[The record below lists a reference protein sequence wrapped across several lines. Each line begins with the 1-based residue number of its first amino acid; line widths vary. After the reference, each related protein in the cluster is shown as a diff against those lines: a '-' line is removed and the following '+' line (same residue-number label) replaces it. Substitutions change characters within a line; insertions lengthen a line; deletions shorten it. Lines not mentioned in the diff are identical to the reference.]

1 MAGTAR
7 SDDRQRTRYW
17 RTLETQFA
25 ALSDEGETMS
35 RWRKLLRP
43 KNAEMLPTA
52 DVMQF
57 EPMARRR
64 LSRMAY
70 DYVRSGGGD
79 EISMRENR
87 VGFERLQLAPNIL
100 TDVSQLDT
108 RVNLFGSE
116 MESPILLAPV
126 AYHRLY
132 HQDGEVATAR
142 GASAAGAGFVISTFT
157 TTSIDEIARN
167 TQRPIWFQLYV
178 QRDRAFTKDMVQRA
192 VASGCRALCLTVDT
206 PVLGCRYSQQSFGLP
221 KNLECMHLR
230 GLGQGTPLPGHTAQH
245 SRIYDMLFDP
255 SFNWSDLEW
264 LRSVAGVPV
273 ILKGVLSAEDGK
285 RAAERGADGVIVSN
299 HGGRNLDTVPA
310 TIDALPRVVEAV
322 AGRIPV
328 MLDSGIRRGTD
339 VLAALALG
347 AKAVFIGRPY
357 VYGLAAGGAQGV
369 ERVINILRDEL
380 ERAMALTGRRSIAEI
395 DASVL
400 WRGQSSAE
408 QKTLRSPAA
417 GA

>member
-1 MAGTAR
+1 MPSAKKKKSQSTRRAR
-7 SDDRQRTRYW
+7 PR
-17 RTLETQFA
+17 EI
-25 ALSDEGETMS
+25 
-35 RWRKLLRP
+35 
-43 KNAEMLPTA
+43 NLPTA
-52 DVMQF
+52 DVTQF
-57 EPMARRR
+57 EPLARRR
-64 LSRMAY
+64 LSKMAY

-87 VGFERLQLAPNIL
+87 TGFERLQLAPNVL
-100 TDVSQLDT
+100 VDVSQIDT
-108 RVNLFGSE
+108 RVTLFGGE
-116 MESPILLAPV
+116 LESPILLAPV

-132 HQDGEVATAR
+132 HVEGEIGTAR
-142 GASAAGAGFVISTFT
+142 GASAAGAAFVISTFT

-178 QRDRAFTKDMVQRA
+178 QRDRGFTKEMVERA
-192 VASGCRALCLTVDT
+192 VASGCKAVCLTVDT
-206 PVLGCRYSQQSFGLP
+206 PVLGNRYGQLSFGLP
-221 KNLECMHLR
+221 KELECVHMR
-230 GLGQGTPLPGHTAQH
+230 GLGQGAATPEFKLERGRVFDP
-245 SRIYDMLFDP
+245 LFDP

-273 ILKGVLSAEDGK
+273 ILKGVLSAEDGR
-285 RAAERGADGVIVSN
+285 RAVERGADGVIVSN

-339 VLAALALG
+339 ILAALALG

-357 VYGLAAGGAQGV
+357 VYGLAVGGAKGV
-369 ERVINILRDEL
+369 ERVISILRDEL

-395 DASVL
+395 DATVL
-400 WRGQSSAE
+400 WWKQRDGTVAE
-408 QKTLRSPAA
+408 KMRAPAA
-417 GA
+417 KE

>member
-1 MAGTAR
+1 MG
-7 SDDRQRTRYW
+7 
-17 RTLETQFA
+17 
-25 ALSDEGETMS
+25 
-35 RWRKLLRP
+35 RWRKLFRSS
-43 KNAEMLPTA
+43 NTESLPTA
-52 DVMQF
+52 DVTRF
-57 EPMARRR
+57 EPLARER
-64 LSRMAY
+64 LSQMAY
-70 DYVRSGGGD
+70 DYVRSGGAD

-87 VGFERLQLAPNIL
+87 AGFGRLKLSPSVL
-100 TDVSQLDT
+100 VDVSQIDT
-108 RVNLFGSE
+108 RINLFGGE
-116 MESPILLAPV
+116 FESPILLAPV

-132 HQDGEVATAR
+132 HPEGEIGTAR

-157 TTSIDEIARN
+157 TTAIDEIARN

-192 VASGCRALCLTVDT
+192 VASGCKAVCLTVDT
-206 PVLGCRYSQQSFGLP
+206 PVLGNRYGQLSFGLP
-221 KNLECMHLR
+221 KELECVHLR
-230 GLGQGTPLPGHTAQH
+230 GLTLSGPVVGQATQVQVTHGHKTQRA
-245 SRIYDMLFDP
+245 SIYDTLFDP
-255 SFNWSDLEW
+255 SFNWNDLEW

-273 ILKGVLSAEDGK
+273 IVKGVLSAEDG
-285 RAAERGADGVIVSN
+285 RLAVSCGADGVIVSN

-310 TIDALPRVVEAV
+310 TIDALPRVVDAV

-339 VLAALALG
+339 VLMALALG

-357 VYGLAAGGAQGV
+357 VYGLALGGAKGV
-369 ERVINILRDEL
+369 ERVISILRDEL

-400 WRGQSSAE
+400 WREQDTAE
-408 QKTLRSPAA
+408 KKTLRSPAA

>member
-1 MAGTAR
+1 MG
-7 SDDRQRTRYW
+7 
-17 RTLETQFA
+17 
-25 ALSDEGETMS
+25 
-35 RWRKLLRP
+35 RWRKLFRSGD
-43 KNAEMLPTA
+43 AESLPTA
-52 DVMQF
+52 DVTRF

-87 VGFERLQLAPNIL
+87 AGFERLQLEPSVL
-100 TDVSQLDT
+100 VDVSRIDT

-116 MESPILLAPV
+116 LESPILLAPV

-132 HQDGEVATAR
+132 HAEGEVGTAR
-142 GASAAGAGFVISTFT
+142 GASAAGAGLVISTFT

-167 TQRPIWFQLYV
+167 TRQPIWFQLYV
-178 QRDRAFTKDMVQRA
+178 QRDREFTKDMVQRA
-192 VASGCRALCLTVDT
+192 VASGCKAVCITADT
-206 PVLGCRYSQQSFGLP
+206 PVLGNRYGQLSFGLP
-221 KNLECMHLR
+221 KGMECVHLR
-230 GLGQGTPLPGHTAQH
+230 GSRAPGAAQVTQIQAPEIQATEIQATEIQATQGHKTQRAN
-245 SRIYDMLFDP
+245 IYDTLFDP
-255 SFNWSDLEW
+255 SFNWNDLEW

-273 ILKGVLSAEDGK
+273 LVKGVLSAADGK
-285 RAAERGADGVIVSN
+285 LAVSRGADGVIVSN

-310 TIDALPRVVEAV
+310 TIDALPRVVDAV

-339 VLAALALG
+339 VLMALALG

-357 VYGLAAGGAQGV
+357 VYGLAAGGAKGV
-369 ERVINILRDEL
+369 ERVISILRDEL

-395 DASVL
+395 DATVL
-400 WRGQSSAE
+400 RRANNDAAGAG
-408 QKTLRSPAA
+408 KTLRSPAA
-417 GA
+417 GV

>member
-1 MAGTAR
+1 
-7 SDDRQRTRYW
+7 
-17 RTLETQFA
+17 
-25 ALSDEGETMS
+25 MS
-35 RWRKLLRP
+35 RWKKLLRSR
-43 KNAEMLPTA
+43 NRESLPTA
-52 DVMQF
+52 DVTRF
-57 EPMARRR
+57 EPLARRR
-64 LSRMAY
+64 LSQMAY

-79 EISMRENR
+79 EISMRANR
-87 VGFERLQLAPNIL
+87 AGFERLQLSPRVL
-100 TDVSQLDT
+100 VDVSEIDT

-132 HQDGEVATAR
+132 HGDGEVATAR
-142 GASAAGAGFVISTFT
+142 GANASGAGLVISTFT
-157 TTSIDEIARN
+157 TTEIDEIARN

-178 QRDRAFTKDMVQRA
+178 QRDRGFTKEMVERA
-192 VASGCRALCLTVDT
+192 VASGCKTVCLTVDT
-206 PVLGCRYSQQSFGLP
+206 PVLGNRYGQLSFGLP
-221 KNLECMHLR
+221 KELECVHLR
-230 GLGQGTPLPGHTAQH
+230 GLSLKSPITGHKTQR
-245 SRIYDMLFDP
+245 SSIYDSLFDP

-264 LRSVAGVPV
+264 LRSIAGVPV
-273 ILKGVLSAEDGK
+273 ILKGVLSAEDGR
-285 RAAERGADGVIVSN
+285 RAVERGADGVIVSN

-400 WRGQSSAE
+400 WNVQASAD
-408 QKTLRSPAA
+408 KKALRSPAA